1 MFDFQPR
8 RKTVVCKDGFAMS
21 VQASEFH
28 HCHPKENGIA
38 MNYSSV
44 EVGFPSK
51 KEDLILD
58 WDEDRDDPT
67 GTVYGYVQASI
78 IIDVIDKHGGMVGGE
93 LPGLD
98 LTDYDEEE

>member
-21 VQASEFH
+21 VQASEHH
-28 HCHPKENGIA
+28 HCHPRESGIS
-38 MNYSSV
+38 MNYASV

-51 KEDLILD
+51 KEELLMD
-58 WDEDRDDPT
+58 WAEDVDEPT
-67 GTVYGYVQASI
+67 GTVYGYVPSSI
-78 IIDVIDKHGGMVGGE
+78 IIDVIEKHGGMVGGE

>member
-21 VQASEFH
+21 VQASDFH

-58 WDEDRDDPT
+58 WAEDRDDPT
-67 GTVYGYVQASI
+67 GTVYGYVPASI

>member
-58 WDEDRDDPT
+58 WAEDRDDPT
-67 GTVYGYVQASI
+67 GTVYGYVPASV
-78 IIDVIDKHGGMVGGE
+78 IIDVIENHGGMVSGE

-98 LTDYDEEE
+98 LNNYDEEE

>member
-28 HCHPKENGIA
+28 NCHPKENGIA

-58 WDEDRDDPT
+58 WAEDRDDPT
-67 GTVYGYVQASI
+67 GTVYGYVPASI

>member
-58 WDEDRDDPT
+58 WAEDRDDPT
-67 GTVYGYVQASI
+67 GTVYGYVPASI

>member
-58 WDEDRDDPT
+58 WAEDRDDPT
-67 GTVYGYVQASI
+67 GTVYGYVPASI
-78 IIDVIDKHGGMVGGE
+78 IIDVIENHGGMVSGE

>member
-58 WDEDRDDPT
+58 WAEDRDDPT
-67 GTVYGYVQASI
+67 GTVYAYVPASV
-78 IIDVIDKHGGMVGGE
+78 IIDVIENHGGMVSGE

-98 LTDYDEEE
+98 LTDYDEEQ

>member
-58 WDEDRDDPT
+58 WAEDRDDPT
-67 GTVYGYVQASI
+67 GTVYGYVPASI

-98 LTDYDEEE
+98 LTDYDEAE

>member
-58 WDEDRDDPT
+58 WAEDRDDPT
-67 GTVYGYVQASI
+67 GTVYGYVPASI
-78 IIDVIDKHGGMVGGE
+78 IIDVIEKHGGMVGGE

-98 LTDYDEEE
+98 LNNYDEEE

>member
-1 MFDFQPR
+1 
-8 RKTVVCKDGFAMS
+8 
-21 VQASEFH
+21 
-28 HCHPKENGIA
+28 

-58 WDEDRDDPT
+58 WAEDRDDPT
-67 GTVYGYVQASI
+67 GTVYGYVPASI

-98 LTDYDEEE
+98 

>member
-1 MFDFQPR
+1 MFNFQPR
-8 RKTVVCKDGFAMS
+8 RKTVVCQDGFAMS

-28 HCHPKENGIA
+28 YCHPRESGIS
-38 MNYSSV
+38 MNYSAV

-51 KEDLILD
+51 KEELLMD
-58 WDEDRDDPT
+58 WAEDVDEPT
-67 GTVYGYVQASI
+67 GTVYGYVPSSI
-78 IIDVIDKHGGMVGGE
+78 IIDVIEKHGGMVGGE